1 MKPGSREVLHR
12 PYHIYDYL
20 PPMYPEMEGTEDENM
35 PSMSTS
41 LDENKIEIKTEAPT
55 GKNLKKKWFYIQFFV
70 GLQFS

>member
-1 MKPGSREVLHR
+1 
-12 PYHIYDYL
+12 
-20 PPMYPEMEGTEDENM
+20 MYPEMEGTEDENM